1 MLKVDG
7 SKISNSSRS
16 FASNVRLNEQK
27 VNRQLPNSNSKSNVS
42 FQGGGSEFS
51 KRGWFAL
58 KQLSNKMKDASEITN
73 AFIAAI
79 GTGIIAPMIILVS
92 PGKGDKEDND
102 KKFFQAIRQPLSAGL
117 ALAFQLPAT
126 MAVNKFINNL
136 AYEKKIKLFKD
147 DILGDLIPD
156 NKYLRGRV
164 TQAEIDE
171 ISKDFE
177 KVENGKSYKSELEGK
192 IREQYEESGMKI
204 SDEKLARRVE
214 KDKKNFLIDKI
225 VDSKRNG
232 LIDERVELFKR
243 NNFDISK
250 IKDADLV
257 TEDDKL
263 FAIHKNNGYKSLEGK
278 YNLSLFDKMARLM
291 GLSTK
296 KVAELEEEQ
305 KQAAINDTVEKLK
318 NECSDIFE
326 NPDKK
331 LRKYIETLNDKSK
344 KTFAAKKF
352 WLQLLVNLFMVTAS
366 CYALNWTHP
375 RFKEFIDKHKKGNSN
390 EQPQTVEAKKVEV
403 EA

>member
-7 SKISNSSRS
+7 SKISNSSRN
-16 FASNVRLNEQK
+16 FASNVRLNDQN
-27 VNRQLPNSNSKSNVS
+27 VNRQLPNSNLQTNVS
-42 FQGGGSEFS
+42 FQGSGSGIS
-51 KRGWFAL
+51 KQGWFAL

-79 GTGIIAPMIILVS
+79 GTGIIAPLIILVS

-136 AYEKKIKLFKD
+136 AYEKKIKLFKED
-147 DILGDLIPD
+147 VLGDLIPD

-164 TQAEIDE
+164 TQDEIDE

-177 KVENGKSYKSELEGK
+177 KVENGKSLKSELEGK
-192 IREQYEESGMKI
+192 IRKEYEESGMSI

-225 VDSKRNG
+225 VDKKRKG
-232 LIDERVELFKR
+232 FIDERVELFKK

-278 YNLSLFDKMARLM
+278 YNLSFFDKMARLM
-291 GLSTK
+291 GMSTK
-296 KVAELEEEQ
+296 KVSELEAEQ
-305 KQAAINDTVEKLK
+305 KQAAINDTLEKFR
-318 NECSDIFE
+318 NEGCDFFE
-326 NPDKK
+326 NADKK

-352 WLQLLVNLFMVTAS
+352 WLSLLVNLFMVTAS
-366 CYALNWTHP
+366 CYALNWAHP
-375 RFKEFIDKHKKGNSN
+375 RFKEFIDKHKKDNSV